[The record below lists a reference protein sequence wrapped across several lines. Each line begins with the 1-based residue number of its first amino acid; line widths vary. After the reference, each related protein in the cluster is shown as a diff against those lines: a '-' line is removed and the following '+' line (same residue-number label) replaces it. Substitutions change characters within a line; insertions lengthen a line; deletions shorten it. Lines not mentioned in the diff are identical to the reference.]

1 MLQQHMM
8 FNSKEMLIMPPGP
21 STVFRLADLKRVLVY
36 TGVLNHLK
44 HSFNDLRLSS
54 SYIARSEP
62 RLHAASVSSASM
74 ATLAAAETARAAAGS
89 GGSGLLGTS
98 LLVVETPMA
107 NIVWISILQ
116 SE

>member
-1 MLQQHMM
+1 MLQSL
-8 FNSKEMLIMPPGP
+8 F
-21 STVFRLADLKRVLVY
+21 VR

-44 HSFNDLRLSS
+44 HSFNDLRLIGG
-54 SYIARSEP
+54 YQHARSEP

-98 LLVVETPMA
+98 LDGGCCYRVEK
-107 NIVWISILQ
+107 
-116 SE
+116 

>member
-1 MLQQHMM
+1 MAC
-8 FNSKEMLIMPPGP
+8 SY
-21 STVFRLADLKRVLVY
+21 VR

-44 HSFNDLRLSS
+44 HSFNDLRLSGGN
-54 SYIARSEP
+54 YQHARSEP

-98 LLVVETPMA
+98 LDGGCC
-107 NIVWISILQ
+107 
-116 SE
+116 